1 MTREIDDEHTA
12 FGFIFSDSNSSRVK
26 KAATHIFTV
35 DINDNDIFKG
45 SDFDEK
51 IACYLYTNDDW
62 HMYRAIP
69 LTENFI
75 KIECWTR
82 SSSTDSFCFGWDWC
96 VIDTQSTE
104 MEFEWTDNEHT
115 SFIIVAQDP
124 ENDYYWKKATFVVF
138 ELENLNYTYSNVRAY
153 LNARDGVVTAGDSVV
168 PESASALQN

>member
-1 MTREIDDEHTA
+1 MRCENSFIGRNCGFSSTKIQCDCARDTRTYNINDPENGFYWVDDEHTA

-82 SSSTDSFCFGWDWC
+82 SSSTDSFC
-96 VIDTQSTE
+96 
-104 MEFEWTDNEHT
+104 
-115 SFIIVAQDP
+115 
-124 ENDYYWKKATFVVF
+124 
-138 ELENLNYTYSNVRAY
+138 
-153 LNARDGVVTAGDSVV
+153 
-168 PESASALQN
+168 